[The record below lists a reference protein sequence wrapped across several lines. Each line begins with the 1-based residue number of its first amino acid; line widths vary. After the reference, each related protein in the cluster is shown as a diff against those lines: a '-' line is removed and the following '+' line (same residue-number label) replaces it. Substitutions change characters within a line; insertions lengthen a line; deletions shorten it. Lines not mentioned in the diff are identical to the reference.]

1 MYKMIAID
9 LDDTLIN
16 DHFELTREN
25 KEALNRAKFAGV
37 KLCMVTGRN
46 YTGAKAF
53 VQEAGFHDL
62 MSCVNGAYIVDPR
75 TDQIIKQFTI
85 PGKTCSAILKDIE
98 SMGIHVNLYHEHSAV
113 SSEHNRYTDYY
124 RDLTGVELKTV
135 GKLSEYALNVSVGKL
150 LLMDETEKL
159 KEIQK
164 VLRKRYRNI
173 ISLTFSKPNHL
184 EVNSSYASK
193 GVAVETIAEFYGIS
207 REEIISIG
215 NDENDVSMLR
225 YAGLGAAM
233 GNATESVKKE
243 ADIVTFTNNENG
255 VAHIINTYLQRS

>member
-9 LDDTLIN
+9 LDDTLMN
-16 DHFELTREN
+16 DHFVISREN

-53 VQEAGFHDL
+53 LQEVDFQDL
-62 MSCVNGAYIVDPR
+62 MSCVNGAYIVDPK
-75 TDQIIKQFTI
+75 TDQILNQFTI
-85 PGKTCSAILKDIE
+85 PGKACSEILEDIE
-98 SMGIHVNLYHEHSAV
+98 SMGIHVNLYHEHRAV
-113 SSEHNRYTDYY
+113 SSELNRYTDYY
-124 RDLTGVELKTV
+124 RDLTGVELEAV
-135 GKLSEYALNVSVGKL
+135 GKLSDYALKVSVGKL
-150 LLMDETEKL
+150 LLMDEPEKL
-159 KEIQK
+159 KEIQT
-164 VLRKRYRNI
+164 VLRMKYRDT

-184 EVNSSYASK
+184 EVNSNSASK
-193 GVAVETIAEFYGIS
+193 GAAVKTIAEFYGIS

-233 GNATESVKKE
+233 GNAPESVQKE
-243 ADIVTFTNNENG
+243 ADLVTLTNNENG
-255 VAHIINTYLQRS
+255 VAHIINTYL